1 MAHIGG
7 VAMSAVTSLSLLERL
22 RLQPTESAWQRLVD
36 LYTPLIR
43 VWLRRY
49 AILEQDVED
58 LVQEVL
64 AIVVRKMPEFKRKE
78 QVGSFRRWLR
88 TITVNC
94 LRGFWRGQRYRPKA
108 SGAEGFAHVLDQ
120 LEDGTSALSRLW
132 DKEHDEHV
140 TRRLLELIRPR
151 FEAKT
156 WLAFQR
162 VALEGVDADEAAHEL
177 GISVNAVFIAKSRVL
192 HMLKDVGRGLLE

>member
-1 MAHIGG
+1 
-7 VAMSAVTSLSLLERL
+7 MSVTSLSLLERL
-22 RLQPTESAWQRLVD
+22 RLHPTESAWQRLVD

-49 AILEQDVED
+49 AILDQDVED

-64 AIVVRKMPEFKRKE
+64 AIVVRKIPEFKRKE
-78 QVGSFRRWLR
+78 RTGAFRRWLR

-94 LRGFWRGQRYRPKA
+94 LRGFWRAQRYRPKA
-108 SGAEGFAHVLDQ
+108 TGQEGFAHLLDQ
-120 LEDGTSALSRLW
+120 LEDTDSALSRLW

-162 VALEGVDADEAAHEL
+162 VALEGMPVDETAREL
-177 GISVNAVFIAKSRVL
+177 GISANAVFIAKSRVM
-192 HMLKDVGRGLLE
+192 HVLKETSRGLLE